1 MSETTDRASSIHTT
15 SPDAPAPAIDH
26 DEGEAL
32 ELLRAILLEQS
43 RARMVELQGEV
54 NRLQHLLEMLEE
66 QVNDDDALIA
76 TIQPVIADAIS
87 SSISDSRD
95 EMIEALYP
103 ITGRLVSKAVTE
115 AMRDL
120 LRNIDNQMRNAFSL
134 GGLKRQMQARAGG
147 VSQAEMALRSALPF
161 TVEDLF
167 LIHRDSGLLISYLA
181 RTGHAQS
188 DSDLISGM
196 LTAIRDFVQDAFG
209 RGEAGQLEE
218 IDYGDLRIL
227 IEAGKYAYIAAVVE
241 GFEPLGYRGQVRDVL
256 YRIEHNHFRHLRRY
270 DGDATA
276 LASAQEEMR
285 TLMVEQLRSRDAGAA
300 AREASR
306 LAEQRRTAW
315 TPRTVFFILLCF
327 VVLLLFLWRMWSL
340 FGAAFDLALLTDLW
354 TL

>member
-1 MSETTDRASSIHTT
+1 MSEHPPT
-15 SPDAPAPAIDH
+15 P
-26 DEGEAL
+26 
-32 ELLRAILLEQS
+32 
-43 RARMVELQGEV
+43 
-54 NRLQHLLEMLEE
+54 RL
-66 QVNDDDALIA
+66 
-76 TIQPVIADAIS
+76 P
-87 SSISDSRD
+87 
-95 EMIEALYP
+95 
-103 ITGRLVSKAVTE
+103 
-115 AMRDL
+115 
-120 LRNIDNQMRNAFSL
+120 
-134 GGLKRQMQARAGG
+134 
-147 VSQAEMALRSALPF
+147 
-161 TVEDLF
+161 
-167 LIHRDSGLLISYLA
+167 A

-227 IEAGKYAYIAAVVE
+227 IEAGKYTYIAAVVE

-306 LAEQRRTAW
+306 LAEQRRTSHTVVASERHAREPVELREQRLASHPVEVPV
-315 TPRTVFFILLCF
+315 PREAGQAIE
-327 VVLLLFLWRMWSL
+327 LWVEE
-340 FGAAFDLALLTDLW
+340 G
-354 TL
+354 